1 MSKEVIEVFNYIGEK
16 FGIAIDWSQENL
28 IPYLTDLWNRF
39 ITYEITIKSIWLFL
53 CCLIF
58 IIDILFVVKY
68 YKAYK
73 KSLNEEADGFFFV
86 KVTGLYGK
94 SYIDHRCTF
103 VPFVTILI
111 SLSTAALYIFFA
123 AGTDLLELL
132 IIPEKFVF
140 ELVKSYQEV

>member
-28 IPYLTDLWNRF
+28 IPYLTDLWDRF

-86 KVTGLYGK
+86 EETGPYGEP
-94 SYIDHRCTF
+94 YIDYRGTF
-103 VPFVTILI
+103 VPSVIILI
-111 SLSTAALYIFFA
+111 SLSIAALYTFFI
-123 AGTDLLELL
+123 AGADLLELL